1 MQTLKPVSFHSM
13 LKMIG
18 YHSCVR
24 VYKMKM
30 SVFFFIIFSMDL
42 GLAECMES
50 LNQERCVK
58 TNEFEMAKFRT
69 KQKKPRQIAK

>member
-1 MQTLKPVSFHSM
+1 
-13 LKMIG
+13 
-18 YHSCVR
+18 
-24 VYKMKM
+24 MKM

>member
-1 MQTLKPVSFHSM
+1 MQKLKPVSFHSM

-18 YHSCVR
+18 YHSCVQ

-30 SVFFFIIFSMDL
+30 SVFFFFITVSIGL

-69 KQKKPRQIAK
+69 KQKN